1 MKTADQIQRLDSNLP
16 DLLKQQRRFTGW
28 RYGDGPPYPSGRR
41 DKIPIHYLTG
51 HNARIGLPSSLGDF
65 YEVREAFINPQDW
78 PHPLDGLMI
87 ALLDKPLPGTNLY
100 LIAIDLDHCV
110 NPESGNL
117 LPWAAEI
124 VDRFETF
131 AEVSPSGRG
140 VHLYLLGDLP
150 RAGMRTGH
158 IEVYKSGRFMTV
170 TGDHVAG
177 TPQTV
182 NKCQDA
188 LDELI
193 RIHFPDR
200 NEGHGSFRQMTRR
213 PPMTDEEILL
223 RAKQARNGEKF
234 QRLYGGDTSGYDSPS
249 SADFALVSLL
259 AYWTQN
265 VNQID
270 RLFRRSGLM
279 RGKWDEKRGTTTYG
293 RMTIENV
300 LARNQDQASRREGS
314 HG

>member
-16 DLLKQQRRFTGW
+16 DLLKSQRRFTGW
-28 RYGDGPPYPSGRR
+28 RYGDVSPYPTGRR
-41 DKIPIHYLTG
+41 DKIPTHPWTG
-51 HNARIGLPSSLGDF
+51 RNARIDGPSGMIGFQETLDSL
-65 YEVREAFINPQDW
+65 VRSQDG
-78 PHPLDGLMI
+78 PRPLDGVMI
-87 ALLDKPLPGTNLY
+87 ALLDEPIIKSGLY
-100 LIAIDLDHCV
+100 LVAIDIDHCV
-110 NPESGNL
+110 DPDSGEL
-117 LPWAAEI
+117 LSWAAEI
-124 VDRFETF
+124 VDRFGTYTEY
-131 AEVSPSGRG
+131 SPSGKG
-140 VHLYLLGDLP
+140 VHIYLLGDIP
-150 RAGMRTGH
+150 QAGMRTGQ
-158 IEVYKSGRFMTV
+158 IEIYKSGRFMTV
-170 TGDHVAG
+170 TGDHMAC
-177 TPQTV
+177 TPQAV

-193 RIHFPDR
+193 QTHFPDR
-200 NEGHGSFRQMTRR
+200 REGHDAFRQTTPRSVMS
-213 PPMTDEEILL
+213 DEEILI

-234 QRLYGGDTSGYDSPS
+234 QRLYGGDASGYDSDS
-249 SADFALVSLL
+249 NTDFALISLL

-279 RGKWDEKRGTTTYG
+279 RGKWDEKRGSSTYG